1 MALRKEQYQGMR
13 ILFINRYFY
22 PDHSATSQ
30 LLTDLAFHLAE
41 RSHRVTVITSR
52 QLYGDAGRLLTSRE
66 DVRGVKI
73 CRVWST
79 RFGRGRLLGR
89 AIDYATFYLSVAVV
103 FFRQVHAGNIVVV
116 KTDPPL
122 ISVVAAAVTTL
133 RGARLINWTQ
143 DLFPEIAGAL
153 NVAGVRTVEQGL
165 KHLRNRA
172 LRMASCNIV
181 IGEHMAERLRTEGI
195 PAQSI
200 RVIHNWADGVTIR
213 PIAHRDNPLRA
224 DWNLQRK
231 FVVGYSGN
239 LGRAHEFQ
247 TILESAERLAG
258 SPTIQ
263 FLFIGDGAQLNALQ
277 QEVRRRGLINI
288 LFQPYQPRERLS
300 FSLSVSDLH
309 LVSLRPELE
318 GLIVPSKFYGI
329 AAAGRPVLFM
339 GSSTGEIAN
348 ILYKHHCG
356 YTVDVG
362 DTDQTVAIIT
372 KLAGDEV
379 ECRRLGHAAR
389 IALERHYDKQ
399 VAFRAWDELLGPWLK
414 SA

>member
-1 MALRKEQYQGMR
+1 MR
-13 ILFINRYFY
+13 IVFINRYFY

-30 LLTDLAFHLAE
+30 LLTDLAFHLVE
-41 RSHRVTVITSR
+41 KCQRVTVITSR
-52 QLYGDAGRLLTSRE
+52 QLYGDAGSLLPSSQ
-66 DVRGVKI
+66 DVRGVGI
-73 CRVWST
+73 RRVWST
-79 RFGRGRLLGR
+79 RFGRSHLLGR
-89 AIDYATFYLSVAVV
+89 VIDYATFYLSAAVV
-103 FFRQVHAGNIVVV
+103 LCRHVRAGDIVVV

-133 RGARLINWTQ
+133 RGACLINWTQ

-153 NVAGVRTVEQGL
+153 NIAGVGIVEKGIR
-165 KHLRNRA
+165 HLRNRA
-172 LRMASCNIV
+172 LRMAFRNIV

-258 SPTIQ
+258 SPTIR

-288 LFQPYQPRERLS
+288 LFQPYQPRDRLS
-300 FSLSVSDLH
+300 YSLGAADLH

-339 GSSTGEIAN
+339 GSPTGEIAQ
-348 ILYKHHCG
+348 ILREHHCG
-356 YTVDVG
+356 YTVGVG
-362 DTDQTVAIIT
+362 DTDQSVAIIT
-372 KLAGDEV
+372 RLAGDEV
-379 ECRRLGHAAR
+379 ECRRLGQAAR
-389 IALERHYDKQ
+389 LALEQHYDKE
-399 VAFRAWDELLGPWLK
+399 VAFRAWDETLASWCQ
-414 SA
+414 AA